1 MTRAVAVSPSL
12 RGTADQL
19 GRLVDR
25 LRSSGFDPYIVPT
38 GRSVQESVTKAGI
51 PHVSIQAN
59 PGFGAAVTSGL
70 NEVGEWDWVLVIND
84 DIELEEGA
92 LLPHVEAL
100 PDAMSKTL
108 IFLDPVE
115 PKRIPGMGS
124 TLGQVS
130 LISAPVA
137 RLRRVFGSG
146 RTKHSGDRFRPF
158 SIVMISRGLW
168 DGIGGLDEDMPYTFE
183 DADFA
188 RRAELAGADLR
199 FPATEGIRHPAS
211 STSKRHVDKVV
222 PVAAWS
228 AASYMTR
235 WYTPPGVAR
244 ALCAGALA
252 TRALFVP
259 ITPADRRSH
268 LVGIR
273 RGISALLT
281 NRKPDLPDFDSV

>member
-1 MTRAVAVSPSL
+1 M
-12 RGTADQL
+12 
-19 GRLVDR
+19 
-25 LRSSGFDPYIVPT
+25 
-38 GRSVQESVTKAGI
+38 QESVTKAGI